1 MSINRYTPELHAK
14 FRELLTPDILDGTIT
29 INYGNTYNYDFFTNL
44 PRPYPTQ
51 QIKPE
56 LSITGLIAAVPA
68 LLDEIDRLNEQVA
81 QAWTEGY
88 TRAAARYHLAD
99 GYSHDPEDFTHE
111 ANSQNPHKE
120 QTPNG

>member
-44 PRPYPTQ
+44 PIHRPTQ

-88 TRAAARYHLAD
+88 TRAAAHYHLAD
-99 GYSHDPEDFTHE
+99 GYGHAPEDFTSE
-111 ANSQNPHKE
+111 ANIKNPHKE

>member
-44 PRPYPTQ
+44 PRPHPTQ
-51 QIKPE
+51 QNKPE
-56 LSITGLIAAVPA
+56 LHITGLIAAVPA

-88 TRAAARYHLAD
+88 TRAAAHYHLAD
-99 GYSHDPEDFTHE
+99 GYAHDPEDFTHE